1 MPLRPYRALRERFV
15 LAGEAAAAAAK
26 QEAGVE
32 APPDT
37 RAAAFFDLDNTLLR
51 GASIFYLARGLYAR
65 KFFQT
70 RDVARFAYQQVRF
83 LIGAENAGHVDQ
95 ARATALSFIAG
106 RAVEELQE
114 VSEEVFE
121 QYMAGKIWP
130 GTLELA
136 RLHLDQGQR
145 VWLVTAAPV
154 EVATIIAKRIGLT
167 GALGTVAE
175 HVNGHYTGRLV
186 GDLLHGPAKAEAV
199 RALAVREGLELERC
213 AAYSD
218 SANDIPMLSLVGKP
232 CAVNPDRAL
241 RAHAREH
248 GWRIRDYRG
257 RRRNTTIGIA
267 AGAGAAAGAAVG
279 VLAARRH
286 RRA

>member
-70 RDVARFAYQQVRF
+70 RDVAGFAYQQVRF
-83 LIGAENAGHVDQ
+83 LLGAENAGHVDQ

-114 VSEEVFE
+114 VGEEVFE

-136 RLHLDQGQR
+136 HLHLEQGQR
-145 VWLVTAAPV
+145 VWLVTATPV

-199 RALAVREGLELERC
+199 RALAAREGLELERC

-241 RAHAREH
+241 RAQAREH
-248 GWRIRDYRG
+248 GWRIHDYRG
-257 RRRNTTIGIA
+257 RRRNTTLGIA
-267 AGAGAAAGAAVG
+267 AGAGAATGSVVG

-286 RRA
+286 HRK

>member
-1 MPLRPYRALRERFV
+1 MRPYRALRERFV

-70 RDVARFAYQQVRF
+70 RDVVGFAYQQVRF
-83 LIGAENAGHVDQ
+83 LLGAENAGHVDQ

-114 VSEEVFE
+114 VGEEVFE

-136 RLHLDQGQR
+136 HLHLEQGQR

-199 RALAVREGLELERC
+199 RALAAREGLELERC

-248 GWRIRDYRG
+248 AWRIRDYRG

>member
-1 MPLRPYRALRERFV
+1 MPFRPYRALRERFV
-15 LAGEAAAAAAK
+15 LAGEASAAAAEE
-26 QEAGVE
+26 EAGVDV
-32 APPDT
+32 PPDT

-51 GASIFYLARGLYAR
+51 GASIFYLARGLHAR

-83 LIGAENAGHVDQ
+83 RLGAEHAEHVDQ

-106 RAVEELQE
+106 RSVAELQE
-114 VSEEVFE
+114 IGEEVFE
-121 QYMAGKIWP
+121 EHMASKIWP

-175 HVNGHYTGRLV
+175 HVDGHYTGRLV
-186 GDLLHGPAKAEAV
+186 GDLLHGTAKAEAV
-199 RALAVREGLELERC
+199 RALALREGLELERC

-218 SANDIPMLSLVGKP
+218 SANDIPMLSLVGQP
-232 CAVNPDRAL
+232 CGVNPDRAL
-241 RAHAREH
+241 RLHARER

-257 RRRNTTIGIA
+257 RRRNTAIGIA
-267 AGAGAAAGAAVG
+267 AGVGAGTGTAVG
-279 VLAARRH
+279 VLLARRNK
-286 RRA
+286 R

>member
-1 MPLRPYRALRERFV
+1 MPFRPYRALRERFT
-15 LAGEAAAAAAK
+15 LAGEAAAAAAEE
-26 QEAGVE
+26 EAGTRDV
-32 APPDT
+32 PPDT

-65 KFFQT
+65 KFFST
-70 RDVARFAYQQVRF
+70 GDVARFAYQQVRF
-83 LIGAENAGHVDQ
+83 RLGAEHAGHVDQ
-95 ARATALSFIAG
+95 ARTTALSFIAG
-106 RAVEELQE
+106 QSVAELQE
-114 VSEEVFE
+114 IGEEVFE
-121 QYMAGKIWP
+121 EHMAAKIWP

-175 HVNGHYTGRLV
+175 QQDGHYTGRLV

-218 SANDIPMLSLVGKP
+218 SANDIPMLSLVGHP
-232 CAVNPDRAL
+232 CAVNPDSAL
-241 RAHAREH
+241 RAHARGR

-257 RRRNTTIGIA
+257 RRRNAAIGIA
-267 AGAGAAAGAAVG
+267 AGSGAAVG
-279 VLAARRH
+279 GVIGVLLARRH
-286 RRA
+286 RR

>member
-1 MPLRPYRALRERFV
+1 MPFRPYRALRERFV
-15 LAGEAAAAAAK
+15 VAGEAAAAAAK
-26 QEAGVE
+26 EEAGVQV
-32 APPDT
+32 PPDT

-70 RDVARFAYQQVRF
+70 ADVARFAYQQVRF
-83 LIGAENAGHVDQ
+83 RLGAENAGHVDQ
-95 ARATALSFIAG
+95 ARAAALSFIAG
-106 RAVEELQE
+106 RSVEELQE
-114 VSEEVFE
+114 IGEEVFE
-121 QYMAGKIWP
+121 DHMAGKIWP

-136 RLHLDQGQR
+136 RIHLDQGQR

-175 HVNGHYTGRLV
+175 HRDGHYTGRLV
-186 GDLLHGPAKAEAV
+186 GDLLHGTAKAEAV

-218 SANDIPMLSLVGKP
+218 SANDIPMLSMVGHP
-232 CAVNPDRAL
+232 CAVNPDRPL
-241 RAHAREH
+241 RVHAREH
-248 GWRIRDYRG
+248 GWRIHDYRG
-257 RRRNTTIGIA
+257 RRRNTALGIA
-267 AGAGAAAGAAVG
+267 AGSGAAAGAAVG
-279 VLAARRH
+279 VLVARRH
-286 RRA
+286 KR

>member
-1 MPLRPYRALRERFV
+1 MRPYRALRERFV

-83 LIGAENAGHVDQ
+83 LIGAENAGHVDE

-114 VSEEVFE
+114 VGEEVFE
-121 QYMAGKIWP
+121 QYIAGKIWP

-136 RLHLDQGQR
+136 HLHLDQGQR

-279 VLAARRH
+279 ILAARRH

>member
-1 MPLRPYRALRERFV
+1 
-15 LAGEAAAAAAK
+15 
-26 QEAGVE
+26 
-32 APPDT
+32 
-37 RAAAFFDLDNTLLR
+37 
-51 GASIFYLARGLYAR
+51 
-65 KFFQT
+65 
-70 RDVARFAYQQVRF
+70 
-83 LIGAENAGHVDQ
+83 
-95 ARATALSFIAG
+95 
-106 RAVEELQE
+106 
-114 VSEEVFE
+114 
-121 QYMAGKIWP
+121 
-130 GTLELA
+130 
-136 RLHLDQGQR
+136 
-145 VWLVTAAPV
+145 
-154 EVATIIAKRIGLT
+154 
-167 GALGTVAE
+167 
-175 HVNGHYTGRLV
+175 VNGHYTGRLV

>member
-51 GASIFYLARGLYAR
+51 GASIFYLARGLYAH

-70 RDVARFAYQQVRF
+70 RDVVRFAYQQVRF

-136 RLHLDQGQR
+136 RQHLDQGQR

-241 RAHAREH
+241 RTHAREH

-267 AGAGAAAGAAVG
+267 AGAGAATGAAVG

-286 RRA
+286 HRN

>member
-1 MPLRPYRALRERFV
+1 MSFRPYRALRERFV
-15 LAGEAAAAAAK
+15 VAGEAAAAAAK
-26 QEAGVE
+26 EEAGVQV
-32 APPDT
+32 PPDT

-70 RDVARFAYQQVRF
+70 ADVARFAYQQVRF
-83 LIGAENAGHVDQ
+83 RLGAENAGHVDQ
-95 ARATALSFIAG
+95 ARVAALSFIAG
-106 RAVEELQE
+106 RSVEELQE
-114 VSEEVFE
+114 IGEEVFE
-121 QYMAGKIWP
+121 DHMAGKIWP

-136 RLHLDQGQR
+136 RIHLDQGQR

-175 HVNGHYTGRLV
+175 HRDGHYTGRLV

-218 SANDIPMLSLVGKP
+218 SANDIPMLSMVGNP
-232 CAVNPDRAL
+232 CAVNPDRPL
-241 RAHAREH
+241 RVHAREH
-248 GWRIRDYRG
+248 GWRIHDYRG
-257 RRRNTTIGIA
+257 RRRNTALGIA
-267 AGAGAAAGAAVG
+267 AGSGAAAGAAVG
-279 VLAARRH
+279 VLVARRH
-286 RRA
+286 KR

>member
-114 VSEEVFE
+114 VGEEVFE

-136 RLHLDQGQR
+136 RQHRDQGQR

-286 RRA
+286 RQA

>member
-1 MPLRPYRALRERFV
+1 MPFRPYRALRERFV
-15 LAGEAAAAAAK
+15 VAGEAAAAAAK
-26 QEAGVE
+26 EEAGVQV
-32 APPDT
+32 PPDT

-70 RDVARFAYQQVRF
+70 ADVARFAYQQVRF
-83 LIGAENAGHVDQ
+83 RLGAENAGHVDQ
-95 ARATALSFIAG
+95 ARAAALSFIAG
-106 RAVEELQE
+106 RSVEELQE
-114 VSEEVFE
+114 IGEEVFE
-121 QYMAGKIWP
+121 DHMAGKIWP

-136 RLHLDQGQR
+136 RIHLDQGQR

-175 HVNGHYTGRLV
+175 HRDGHYTGQLV
-186 GDLLHGPAKAEAV
+186 GDLLHGSAKAEAV

-218 SANDIPMLSLVGKP
+218 SANDIPMLSMVGHP

-241 RAHAREH
+241 RVHAREH
-248 GWRIRDYRG
+248 GWRIHDYRG
-257 RRRNTTIGIA
+257 RRRNTALGIA
-267 AGAGAAAGAAVG
+267 AGSGAAAGAAVG
-279 VLAARRH
+279 VLVARRH
-286 RRA
+286 KR